1 VGRVEVGDA
10 GLPELIQRR
19 SAREYR
25 HYMSLQETPSRLQK
39 EVLSDLLEIF

>member
-19 SAREYR
+19 SAREYQ
-25 HYMSLQETPSRLQK
+25 HYMSFAGDPIMTADQGSTL
-39 EVLSDLLEIF
+39 